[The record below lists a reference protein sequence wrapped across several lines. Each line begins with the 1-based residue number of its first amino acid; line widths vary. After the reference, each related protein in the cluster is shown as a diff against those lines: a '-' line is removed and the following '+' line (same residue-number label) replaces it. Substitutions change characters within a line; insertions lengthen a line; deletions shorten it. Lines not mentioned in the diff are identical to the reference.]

1 MIPVC
6 ILAIEDE
13 SDREYMT
20 SLYCQYERLMFSTI
34 RKYTNDSWL
43 VDDIMQNTLEKLIYK
58 ISLLKSLN
66 RDRLISYIISSC
78 KNNAYIL
85 LRYQSSHS
93 TIDYIDTDCV
103 EDSID
108 IFSKVEAKLLH
119 EEELSYLI
127 RIWPLLT
134 PRSQYILR
142 AKYILEK
149 SAIEIAHELRIK
161 PESVR
166 MALSRARKEA
176 YSLIEREM
184 KK

>member
-1 MIPVC
+1 MIPVY

-20 SLYCQYERLMFSTI
+20 WLYCQYEKLMFSTI

-43 VDDIMQNTLEKLIYK
+43 IDDIMQNTLEKLMRK

-78 KNNAYIL
+78 KNNAFII
-85 LRYQSSHS
+85 LRYQSTHS
-93 TIDYIDTDCV
+93 SADYTDTDFNTYST
-103 EDSID
+103 DNISI
-108 IFSKVEAKLLH
+108 IEARILH
-119 EEELSYLI
+119 EEELSYLV
-127 RIWPLLT
+127 RIWPLLA
-134 PRSQYILR
+134 PRNQYILR

-149 SAIEIAHELRIK
+149 SSSEIAHELRIK

-166 MALSRARKEA
+166 MALTRARKEA
-176 YSLIEREM
+176 YILIEREM

>member
-1 MIPVC
+1 MIPVY

-20 SLYCQYERLMFSTI
+20 WLYCQYEKLLFSTI
-34 RKYTNDSWL
+34 RKYTKDSWL
-43 VDDIMQNTLEKLIYK
+43 VDDIMQNTLEKLMRK

-78 KNNAYIL
+78 KNNAFII
-85 LRYQSSHS
+85 LRYQSTHS
-93 TIDYIDTDCV
+93 SVDYTDTDFNTYST
-103 EDSID
+103 DNI
-108 IFSKVEAKLLH
+108 SKIEARILH

-127 RIWPLLT
+127 RIWPLLA
-134 PRSQYILR
+134 PRNQYILR

-149 SAIEIAHELRIK
+149 SSSEIARELRIK

-166 MALSRARKEA
+166 MALTRARKEA
-176 YSLIEREM
+176 YILIEREM

>member
-1 MIPVC
+1 MIPIY
-6 ILAIEDE
+6 ILAIENE

-20 SLYCQYERLMFSTI
+20 SLYCQYEKLMYSTI
-34 RKYTNDSWL
+34 RKFTNDPWL
-43 VDDIMQNTLEKLIYK
+43 VDDIMQNTLEKLMHK

-66 RDRLISYIISSC
+66 RDRLISYVISSC
-78 KNNAYIL
+78 KNNAYII
-85 LRYQSSHS
+85 LRYQSTHS
-93 TIDYIDTDCV
+93 AIDFTDTNYNDCSL
-103 EDSID
+103 DDFSI
-108 IFSKVEAKLLH
+108 IESRLLH

-134 PRSQYILR
+134 PRNQFILR

-149 SAIEIAHELRIK
+149 SSSEIAHELRIK

-166 MALSRARKEA
+166 MALTRARKEA
-176 YSLIEREM
+176 YILIEREM